1 MADGNILSVK
11 CTVIEAIE
19 QTKTWTQ
26 NQTGVRKS
34 RITDE
39 MLDMMEERRKQ
50 KSERSEE
57 GRININSNRLQG

>member
-39 MLDMMEERRKQ
+39 IIYIHIHIFASK
-50 KSERSEE
+50 
-57 GRININSNRLQG
+57 